1 MGKIYIAIYENK
13 AHKFDDWASCKQ
25 FIEKK
30 KNIVYKGFTSVSE
43 SQEFIAKNIKKDIP
57 FDLKDTLYM
66 YVDGSV
72 LKLKDETKVYGYGVC
87 GVKNNEIV
95 YEDCGYRSG
104 DKTAESYQIGGE
116 LLGAL
121 NGVEKAIS
129 LGEKRVII
137 VYDYFGIEMWANGTW
152 KGKQGFVQDYIKK
165 MNEYKEQINIDF
177 VHVNSHTNNGT
188 TESNFNNRADEL
200 AKEGCKKYQK
210 EK

>member
-1 MGKIYIAIYENK
+1 MGKIYIAIYKNK
-13 AHKFDDWASCKQ
+13 AYKFNNWADCKE
-25 FIEKK
+25 FIDGK
-30 KNIVYKGFTSVSE
+30 KNVVYKGFVSVSE
-43 SQEFIAKNIKKDIP
+43 SQEFISKNIKKDIP

-72 LKLKDETKVYGYGVC
+72 LKFEDGSKIYGYGVC

-95 YEDCGYRSG
+95 YEDCGCKSG
-104 DKTAESYQIGGE
+104 DKTAESYQVGGE

-121 NGVEKAIS
+121 NGVERAIS
-129 LGEKRVII
+129 LGEKRVVI

-188 TESNFNNRADEL
+188 IESNFNNRADEL